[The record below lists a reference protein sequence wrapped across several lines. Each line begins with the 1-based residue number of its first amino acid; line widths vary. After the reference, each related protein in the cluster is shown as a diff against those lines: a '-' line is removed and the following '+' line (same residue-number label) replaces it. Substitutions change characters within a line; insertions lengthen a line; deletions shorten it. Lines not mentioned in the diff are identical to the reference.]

1 MIPTRRLLVL
11 LSLLLLAA
19 IAASLWSTLAAYWL
33 ASALLLAG
41 LALVDAAGA
50 WPRAALRAERRVA
63 GSLSLGVWQEV
74 GVRLHN
80 DGPRPLRLEAFDH
93 YPVSAE
99 MEGLPRSLTLQPGH
113 HADFE
118 YRLRPRQRGEARF
131 AGTQVRRSSPLG
143 LWQRNQ
149 FLGQQDVVKVY
160 PNFAAVTRYVL
171 LATDNHLSQ
180 IGIRKRPR
188 RGEGLEFHQLRE
200 YREGDTPRQVDWKAS
215 SRMRKLISREYQDE
229 RDQEIVFLIDSGRR
243 MLAHDGELSHFD
255 HTLNAV
261 LLLAYVALRQGDAVG
276 LATFSGTPRWLPP
289 VKGAGLIN
297 TVLNLLYDLYP
308 STEAPDYS
316 RAAIEL
322 MTRHRKRALVV
333 VLTNIRDEDQS
344 DIAPALAILE
354 QRHLVLL
361 ANLREQAV
369 DDVLERPVQDFDDA
383 LTFAAAGHYQRQR
396 GAALGRLKARG
407 INCLDVVPER
417 LPIALVNR
425 YLDIK
430 RGGLL

>member
-1 MIPTRRLLVL
+1 MIPTRRLFWL

-19 IAASLWSTLAAYWL
+19 VAAAFWGAVAPYWL
-33 ASALLLAG
+33 GGAMALTG
-41 LALVDAAGA
+41 LALLDAASA
-50 WPRAALRAERRVA
+50 WPATALRTERSVA

-74 GVRLHN
+74 GIRIHYE
-80 DGPRPLRLEAFDH
+80 GTRPLHLRVFDH

-99 MEGLPRSLTLQPGH
+99 IEGLPRSLTLQPEQ
-113 HADFE
+113 HADIE

-131 AGTQVRRSSPLG
+131 AGTQIHRTSPLG
-143 LWQRNQ
+143 LWWRNQ
-149 FLGQQDVVKVY
+149 FLEQPEVIKVY

-188 RGEGLEFHQLRE
+188 RGEGLDFHQLRE
-200 YREGDTPRQVDWKAS
+200 YREGDSPRQVDWKAS

-229 RDQEIVFLIDSGRR
+229 RDQEVVFLIDSGRR

-289 VKGAGLIN
+289 VKGAALIN

-316 RAAIEL
+316 RATTEL
-322 MTRHRKRALVV
+322 MGRHRKRALVV

-344 DIAPALAILE
+344 DIAPALAVLRR
-354 QRHLVLL
+354 RHLVLL

-369 DDVLERPVQDFDDA
+369 DDLLEHPVEELDDA
-383 LTFAAAGHYQRQR
+383 LAFSAAGHYQRQR
-396 GAALGRLKARG
+396 AAALSELRAQG

-417 LPIALVNR
+417 LPVALVNR